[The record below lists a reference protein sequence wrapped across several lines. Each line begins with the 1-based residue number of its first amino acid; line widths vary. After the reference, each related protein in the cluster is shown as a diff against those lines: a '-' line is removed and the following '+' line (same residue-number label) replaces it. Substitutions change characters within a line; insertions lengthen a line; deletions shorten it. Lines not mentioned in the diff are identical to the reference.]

1 MDLKAIRDHL
11 CLARL
16 AVGQEHPLSA
26 RIKTVERNLTP
37 GDSLWRDDALRAET
51 DLLAILAELEQLPKV
66 VPPDGA
72 SGAEGITERAQAQVP
87 PGVNEAIKHI
97 GAAIELL

>member
-26 RIKTVERNLTP
+26 RIKTIERNLTP
-37 GDSLWRDDALRAET
+37 GDSLWRDDAVSAEI
-51 DLLAILAELEQLPKV
+51 DLLAILAELEQLPKIT
-66 VPPDGA
+66 PPGVA
-72 SGAEGITERAQAQVP
+72 SGAEGIIELAQAQVP
-87 PGVNEAIKHI
+87 PGVNEAIKQI